1 MLTLW
6 IGGLTFIGAGLAA
19 IFRGLRG
26 LETQF
31 ENSLLIGGLIFV
43 SSGLVI
49 GTLGLVIRQLNGVR
63 DALEAGVERPSAAT
77 AETIPVIPTATLER
91 PSASPIKPKE
101 AIARKAR
108 LTEIDSVPSEPT
120 NEHWEDGVSSARRLT
135 QPARSDRPALP
146 QSPDARQAFAV
157 IRSGTVNN
165 MDYEL
170 RADGTIVATLSGQSF
185 EFRSIDEL
193 RRYLAALSQGNG
205 DTPGGRRPV

>member
-91 PSASPIKPKE
+91 PSPASPIKPKE
-101 AIARKAR
+101 AVAPNAR
-108 LTEIDSVPSEPT
+108 LTESESAPSEKGPS
-120 NEHWEDGVSSARRLT
+120 HL
-135 QPARSDRPALP
+135 LP
-146 QSPDARQAFAV
+146 RSPDARQAFAV